1 MATREPPNH
10 QVQRG
15 STRFLCLSVLF
26 LFAMWG
32 GDVVEGVVMSGWLLT
47 KEKSEKQAVEWF
59 TARFSH
65 FLSGKAVAVIIGLT
79 ATVLT

>member
-1 MATREPPNH
+1 M
-10 QVQRG
+10 
-15 STRFLCLSVLF
+15 
-26 LFAMWG
+26 G
-32 GDVVEGVVMSGWLLT
+32 GDVVERVVMSGWLLT

-65 FLSGKAVAVIIGLT
+65 FLSGKAVVVIIDLT